1 MAYFKQLPLELLSEE
16 FIRQLSDEDQFFLLM
31 AIKERENAKEAEQW
45 QQVVETGV
53 QIAVAAGAVLFL
65 SNLFFGGSS

>member
-1 MAYFKQLPLELLSEE
+1 MELLSEE

-31 AIKERENAKEAEQW
+31 AIKEREDAKQAEQW

-53 QIAVAAGAVLFL
+53 QIAVAAGVVLLL

>member
-1 MAYFKQLPLELLSEE
+1 
-16 FIRQLSDEDQFFLLM
+16 M
-31 AIKERENAKEAEQW
+31 AIKEREDAKQAEQW

-53 QIAVAAGAVLFL
+53 QIAVAAGVVLLL